1 MNQERIL
8 PFCAIKNRIDEECEF
23 SGIDCEE
30 HCFSPAHFKN
40 YPHKISYK
48 FNSRGFRDSEWPQDH
63 LLSSAVWCLGD
74 SFTVGIGVPYEHT
87 WPYLLQQKLNQR
99 TINVSMDGAS
109 NNWIAR
115 HAEKIIEIIAPKVLV
130 VQWSFLTRRESSYN
144 QLVNHLWNQYYN
156 SIKDPSWPEC
166 AKYADFH
173 HLPEYIQAEIRD
185 QHQGQGFGWLKHHD
199 LETERRVHFTLS
211 THEEDLKNTQDCIDT
226 ISKQSTTTVIH
237 SFIPGF
243 DARFNKPNIRAFN
256 FHGMP
261 VCPEIKQLDLGRDG
275 FHYDIKTARFVVDKI
290 IERIANLAAA

>member
-109 NNWIAR
+109 NDWIAR
-115 HAEKIIEIIAPKVLV
+115 RAKQILDQLAPRNMV
-130 VQWSFLTRRESSYN
+130 VMWSYVHRREN
-144 QLVNHLWNQYYN
+144 PDN
-156 SIKDPSWPEC
+156 SL
-166 AKYADFH
+166 AD
-173 HLPEYIQAEIRD
+173 
-185 QHQGQGFGWLKHHD
+185 
-199 LETERRVHFTLS
+199 
-211 THEEDLKNTQDCIDT
+211 EDRLMFC
-226 ISKQSTTTVIH
+226 
-237 SFIPGF
+237 
-243 DARFNKPNIRAFN
+243 DARRDSDSVDDRANLQVCRTQLQDTRSHVIEAAIPNFCVFASHETAKERDN
-256 FHGMP
+256 
-261 VCPEIKQLDLGRDG
+261 VCGGILMIHQLDLARDG
-275 FHYDIKTARFVVDKI
+275 HHFDILTAEHFVQALLP
-290 IERIANLAAA
+290 RLY